1 MIVRTYTMNKNTML
15 MIKKLMLPL
24 LVLLSAAAS
33 AQPYKGRVYEDVNGN
48 GSFDKADRPL
58 KDVKVSDGLNV
69 VKRQPTVLFPS
80 PAMPTRVLC
89 S

>member
-69 VKRQPTVLFPS
+69 CLLYTSPS
-80 PAMPTRVLC
+80 PRDRG
-89 S
+89 

>member
-1 MIVRTYTMNKNTML
+1 

-69 VKRQPTVLFPS
+69 VKTAADGTFSLPGHADPRFVFLVACRRENTV
-80 PAMPTRVLC
+80 
-89 S
+89 

>member
-1 MIVRTYTMNKNTML
+1 MNKNTML

-48 GSFDKADRPL
+48 GSFDKADRH
-58 KDVKVSDGLNV
+58 
-69 VKRQPTVLFPS
+69 
-80 PAMPTRVLC
+80 
-89 S
+89 